1 MDRILWIIFTKCFL
15 QLSVVTQGQWLKYYL
30 SMTEY
35 LWPHTSVGDSELWLR
50 HDAATRSHVTVDQNA
65 TTMKWHKWGKGLGE
79 QCYELWALK
88 LPTPAPSP
96 HPAPHRVKL
105 QLDNNR
111 TLVHLTLPAIAAF
124 TSRLSK
130 TCILSSLT
138 HDDICFPV
146 HSKLL
151 HNTQL
156 CDAIYRRYWS
166 HRIQSR
172 DRI

>member
-1 MDRILWIIFTKCFL
+1 MDHLHKMFFAVVSCHAGSMTQILFINDRIFIATHIC
-15 QLSVVTQGQWLKYYL
+15 G
-30 SMTEY
+30 
-35 LWPHTSVGDSELWLR
+35 WLR
-50 HDAATRSHVTVDQNA
+50 AVTKTRCSHPQSCDCGSECHHNEMTQVGQ
-65 TTMKWHKWGKGLGE
+65 GE

-96 HPAPHRVKL
+96 HPAPRRVKL

>member
-1 MDRILWIIFTKCFL
+1 MMDRILWIIFTKCFL

-30 SMTEY
+30 SMTDY

-50 HDAATRSHVTVDQNA
+50 HDAATRSQSHVTGSECHHNEMTQVGQ
-65 TTMKWHKWGKGLGE
+65 G
-79 QCYELWALK
+79 ELWALK

-96 HPAPHRVKL
+96 HPAPHRVEL

-111 TLVHLTLPAIAAF
+111 TLVHWTPTAIAA
-124 TSRLSK
+124 LLQAEQNLY
-130 TCILSSLT
+130 IILLSSLT
-138 HDDICFPV
+138 HDDICFSV

-172 DRI
+172 DRK

>member
-1 MDRILWIIFTKCFL
+1 MFFA
-15 QLSVVTQGQWLKYYL
+15 VVSCHAG
-30 SMTEY
+30 SMTQI
-35 LWPHTSVGDSELWLR
+35 LFINDRLFMATHICGWLR
-50 HDAATRSHVTVDQNA
+50 AVTKTRCSHPQPVMWLDQNA
-65 TTMKWHKWGKGLGE
+65 TTMKWHKWGKGQG
-79 QCYELWALK
+79 ELWALK

-96 HPAPHRVKL
+96 HPAPHRVEL

-111 TLVHLTLPAIAAF
+111 TLVHWTPTAIAA
-124 TSRLSK
+124 LLQAEQNLY
-130 TCILSSLT
+130 IILLSSLT
-138 HDDICFPV
+138 HDDICFSV

-172 DRI
+172 DRNNK